1 MRPRSGP
8 HFDLKICLM
17 QWLNTDPKE
26 ATKAFITGRR
36 YGHHIGW
43 PQLTSFSKL
52 VNCCSSFGVRLIRL
66 LNVQHPYIL
75 FTETEMIQLR
85 MSQLI
90 LTIGATLMIW
100 ASPGVAQDATNE
112 QRMID
117 HCRQR
122 HPEMSIDQC
131 RSMYQ
136 NMKNM
141 TPEQRVERCKRNH
154 PELSAEACQKKYG
167 GST

>member
-1 MRPRSGP
+1 MVLVGDWASATPES
-8 HFDLKICLM
+8 KIVVK
-17 QWLNTDPKE
+17 QTN
-26 ATKAFITGRR
+26 
-36 YGHHIGW
+36 
-43 PQLTSFSKL
+43 FSKL
-52 VNCCSSFGVRLIRL
+52 VNSCISFVVRSIKW
-66 LNVQHPYIL
+66 LNLQHPYIL
-75 FTETEMIQLR
+75 STETKMIRLR
-85 MSQLI
+85 MSQSI
-90 LTIGATLMIW
+90 SIIGATLMIW
-100 ASPGVAQDATNE
+100 VSPGVAQDTSNE

-122 HPEMSIDQC
+122 HPEMSVDQC

-141 TPEQRVERCKRNH
+141 TPEERVERCKRNH

>member
-1 MRPRSGP
+1 MVLGWDWASVTPESKGMVKQMNLIKLINSSMSFVVRS
-8 HFDLKICLM
+8 IN
-17 QWLNTDPKE
+17 W
-26 ATKAFITGRR
+26 
-36 YGHHIGW
+36 
-43 PQLTSFSKL
+43 
-52 VNCCSSFGVRLIRL
+52 
-66 LNVQHPYIL
+66 LNVQHPSNL
-75 FTETEMIQLR
+75 STENEMIRLR
-85 MSQLI
+85 MSQPI
-90 LTIGATLMIW
+90 LTISTVLMIW
-100 ASPGVAQDATNE
+100 VSPGMAQDTSNE

-122 HPEMSIDQC
+122 HPEMSVDQC

>member
-1 MRPRSGP
+1 MIRSQIIHG
-8 HFDLKICLM
+8 
-17 QWLNTDPKE
+17 TT
-26 ATKAFITGRR
+26 A
-36 YGHHIGW
+36 IGA
-43 PQLTSFSKL
+43 
-52 VNCCSSFGVRLIRL
+52 V
-66 LNVQHPYIL
+66 
-75 FTETEMIQLR
+75 M
-85 MSQLI
+85 LI
-90 LTIGATLMIW
+90 LIT
-100 ASPGVAQDATNE
+100 SSYAQDASNE

-122 HPEMSIDQC
+122 HPEMSVDQC

>member
-1 MRPRSGP
+1 
-8 HFDLKICLM
+8 M
-17 QWLNTDPKE
+17 QFGQQMVRLTMIGL
-26 ATKAFITGRR
+26 FSLG
-36 YGHHIGW
+36 IGW
-43 PQLTSFSKL
+43 ISP
-52 VNCCSSFGVRLIRL
+52 
-66 LNVQHPYIL
+66 
-75 FTETEMIQLR
+75 
-85 MSQLI
+85 
-90 LTIGATLMIW
+90 A
-100 ASPGVAQDATNE
+100 ASQDANSE

-117 HCRQR
+117 HCQKR
-122 HPEMSIDQC
+122 HPEMSVDQC